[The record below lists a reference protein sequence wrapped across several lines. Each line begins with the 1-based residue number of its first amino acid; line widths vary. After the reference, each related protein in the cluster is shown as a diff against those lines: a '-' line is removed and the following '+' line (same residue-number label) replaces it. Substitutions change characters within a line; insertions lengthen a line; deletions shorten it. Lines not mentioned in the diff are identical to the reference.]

1 MKQLLMLFFLLLIAH
16 LAQAQ
21 SVISS
26 VGGGGTV
33 GTMTISYTV
42 GEAVISTIENANTRL
57 NQGFHQARYVVTAL
71 KETFPAG
78 AITVS
83 PNPTSS
89 ILQVQLTGVDLN
101 DIKITL
107 SDVLG
112 QQIKTSKVTTT
123 TWQTDLSNL
132 ATGYYLLTVEDIKS
146 HKSNSFKI
154 FKSN

>member
-1 MKQLLMLFFLLLIAH
+1 MKQLFSLLLLCLIAQ
-16 LAQAQ
+16 LAQSQ
-21 SVISS
+21 SVIGS

-42 GEAVISTIENANTRL
+42 GEAVISTVENANTRL

-78 AITVS
+78 TVTVS

-89 ILQVQLTGVDLN
+89 ILQVQLMGIAFDNIIISLTDVVGRS
-101 DIKITL
+101 IITA
-107 SDVLG
+107 
-112 QQIKTSKVTTT
+112 KVTHT
-123 TWQTDLSNL
+123 TWQTDLSDL
-132 ATGYYLLTVEDIKS
+132 ANGYYLLIVEDTKT
-146 HKSNSFKI
+146 HTSNSFKI

>member
-1 MKQLLMLFFLLLIAH
+1 MKQLFSFFFLLFIA
-16 LAQAQ
+16 LFGKSQ
-21 SVISS
+21 SVIGS

-42 GEAVISTIENANTRL
+42 GEAVVSTIENANIRL
-57 NQGFHQARYVVTAL
+57 NQGFHQARYVVTAT

-78 AITVS
+78 TVTVS

-89 ILQVQLTGVDLN
+89 VLQVQLVGVDLKN
-101 DIKITL
+101 ITITL

-112 QQIKTSKVTTT
+112 RILITSKVTNT
-123 TWQTDLSNL
+123 TWQTDLSDL
-132 ATGYYLLTVEDIKS
+132 ATGYYLLTVEDTKAQ
-146 HKSNSFKI
+146 KSNSFKI

>member
-1 MKQLLMLFFLLLIAH
+1 MKQLFSFSFLLFIAFVGKS
-16 LAQAQ
+16 Q

-42 GEAVISTIENANTRL
+42 GEAVVSTIENANIRL

-78 AITVS
+78 AVVVS

-89 ILQVQLTGVDLN
+89 ILQVQLVGVDLN
-101 DIKITL
+101 NITITL

-112 QQIKTSKVTTT
+112 RSLITSKVTNT
-123 TWQTDLSNL
+123 TWQTDLSDW
-132 ATGYYLLTVEDIKS
+132 ATGYYLLTVEDIKTQ
-146 HKSNSFKI
+146 KSNSFKI
-154 FKSN
+154 LKSN